1 MQPMPD
7 DRLSL
12 AALHD
17 GGAQGILVPEVPVTL
32 GSRVRLCLKDLYQQD
47 IVEMIERETR
57 RYELHSIEH
66 PDHPDF
72 RRAYQILW
80 EAFGPSGEMEPEYAI
95 RQFLL
100 DNPFEPVA
108 AGTYVRYFLIIAKDR
123 DGNLRGVRDGS
134 VLYNPAYAPDL
145 CLVYL
150 SHIFMLPPAR
160 GTVLTYWLRIAPV
173 ELAMEYLV
181 QLQQRALVT
190 LPAPDAPGKYF
201 GVQLNLAAEMEYF
214 SPDDRLS
221 LQRILFY
228 GRGGFDVIDP
238 RHFPYRQP
246 DFRDPAVIQ
255 ATGNMP
261 VPFML
266 LLRRMGRERQARLPI
281 EEASAVMRLLYDEFA
296 CFCPSEFLQNSLDI
310 VLQRLAERRAKGESD
325 VALLPLPTGAKNLQR
340 LKRLFRY
347 DVYQRYYANP
357 PGSESYVRRVREQ
370 LAANPRWFDEE
381 LARIA
386 ADLEQTPH
394 YVYGSR
400 DRRFAVDAMPALLAE
415 VDEGAPRPDPTL
427 QADGASAKSALPE
440 GEASSSPAHDVPRER
455 RP

>member
-1 MQPMPD
+1 M
-7 DRLSL
+7 
-12 AALHD
+12 
-17 GGAQGILVPEVPVTL
+17 TL
-32 GSRVRLCLKDLYQQD
+32 GTRVRLCLKDLYQQD

-72 RRAYQILW
+72 ARAYQILW
-80 EAFGPSGEMEPEYAI
+80 EAFGPQGEMEPESAI
-95 RQFLL
+95 RRFVL
-100 DNPFEPVA
+100 DDPFEPTPS
-108 AGTYVRYFLIIAKDR
+108 GTYIRYFLLVAKDR

-134 VLYNPAYAPDL
+134 VLYNPAYAPDF

-150 SHIFMLPPAR
+150 SHIFMLPAAR

-173 ELAMEYLV
+173 ELAVEYLF
-181 QLQQRALVT
+181 QLQQRGLVT

-255 ATGNMP
+255 ATGNTP

-281 EEASAVMRLLYDEFA
+281 DEARAVMRLLYDEFA
-296 CFCPSEFLQNSLDI
+296 CFCTPEFLQNSLDI
-310 VLQRLAERRAKGESD
+310 VLQRLEERRAKGKSD
-325 VALLPLPTGAKNLQR
+325 VALLPLPTGPKNLQR

-347 DVYQRYYANP
+347 DIYQRYYRDT
-357 PGSESYVRRVREQ
+357 PGTEAYMQRMREQ

-381 LARIA
+381 LARIG

-415 VDEGAPRPDPTL
+415 TEDAAR
-427 QADGASAKSALPE
+427 ADAALPGNGGSAKSAQPQT
-440 GEASSSPAHDVPRER
+440 GDASQTTEPSRLRQS
-455 RP
+455 

>member
-1 MQPMPD
+1 LTP
-7 DRLSL
+7 
-12 AALHD
+12 A
-17 GGAQGILVPEVPVTL
+17 T
-32 GSRVRLCLKDLYQQD
+32 RVRLCLKDLYQQD

-66 PDHPDF
+66 PDQPDF
-72 RRAYQILW
+72 ARAYQILW
-80 EAFGPSGEMEPEYAI
+80 DAFGPQGEMEPESAI

-100 DNPFEPVA
+100 DNPYEPIA
-108 AGTYVRYFLIIAKDR
+108 SGTYIRYFLIVAKDR
-123 DGNLRGVRDGS
+123 EGNLRGVRDGS
-134 VLYNPAYAPDL
+134 VLYNPTYTPDL

-150 SHIFMLPPAR
+150 SHIFMLPQAR

-173 ELAMEYLV
+173 ELAVEYLFQLHQRGLV
-181 QLQQRALVT
+181 Q

-201 GVQLNLAAEMEYF
+201 GVHLDLAAEMEYF
-214 SPDDRLS
+214 SPDDPLS

-255 ATGNMP
+255 ASGNIP

-296 CFCPSEFLQNSLDI
+296 CFCTPEFMQNSLDI
-310 VLQRLAERRAKGESD
+310 VLERLADRRAQGKPD
-325 VALLPLPTGAKNLQR
+325 VALLPLPNGAKNLQR
-340 LKRLFRY
+340 LKRIFRY
-347 DVYQRYYANP
+347 DIYQRYY
-357 PGSESYVRRVREQ
+357 PG
-370 LAANPRWFDEE
+370 AAGTEAYLERMRARIADNPRWFDAE
-381 LARIA
+381 LTRIA
-386 ADLEQTPH
+386 TDLELTQH

-415 VDEGAPRPDPTL
+415 IDDPPARADATL
-427 QADGASAKSALPE
+427 QADETSAKSALAD
-440 GEASSSPAHDVPRER
+440 GGDAR
-455 RP
+455 RR

>member
-1 MQPMPD
+1 M
-7 DRLSL
+7 
-12 AALHD
+12 
-17 GGAQGILVPEVPVTL
+17 VTL
-32 GSRVRLCLKDLYQQD
+32 GTRVRLCLKDLYQQD

-72 RRAYQILW
+72 ARAYQILW
-80 EAFGPSGEMEPEYAI
+80 EAFGPQGEMEPESAI
-95 RQFLL
+95 RQFVL
-100 DNPFEPVA
+100 DDAFEPTA
-108 AGTYVRYFLIIAKDR
+108 SGTYIRYFLIIAKDR

-145 CLVYL
+145 CVVYL

-173 ELAMEYLV
+173 ELAVEYLF
-181 QLQQRALVT
+181 QLHQRGRVA
-190 LPAPDAPGKYF
+190 LPAPDAPGRYF
-201 GVQLNLAAEMEYF
+201 GVQLDLAAEMEYF

-228 GRGGFDVIDP
+228 GRGGFDAIDP
-238 RHFPYRQP
+238 RQFPYRQP

-255 ATGNMP
+255 ATGNTP

-281 EEASAVMRLLYDEFA
+281 DEARAVMRLLYDEFA
-296 CFCPSEFLQNSLDI
+296 CFCAPEFLQNSLDI
-310 VLQRLAERRAKGESD
+310 VLQRLDERRAQGKAD
-325 VALLPLPTGAKNLQR
+325 VALLPLPTGPKNLPR

-347 DVYQRYYANP
+347 DIYQRYYSGAA
-357 PGSESYVRRVREQ
+357 GTESYLQRIREQ
-370 LAANPRWFDEE
+370 LAANPRWFDEQLAE
-381 LARIA
+381 LAA
-386 ADLEQTPH
+386 HLEQTPH

-415 VDEGAPRPDPTL
+415 VDEVAARGDAAAMPS
-427 QADGASAKSALPE
+427 ASAEK
-440 GEASSSPAHDVPRER
+440 